1 MDTFKDVLAVTDL
14 LNELARIKSKISELN
29 TKGKGI
35 AKVKGYVITSLR
47 NTVTRIVEKVQGI
60 PGEPGE
66 EPTTPQQEPRQ
77 VSPMGLIDELSG
89 MKNINNKILNNK

>member
-14 LNELARIKSKISELN
+14 LNELARIKAKVNEIN

-35 AKVKGYVITSLR
+35 ANVKGYVITSLR

-60 PGEPGE
+60 PGEPEE
-66 EPTTPQQEPRQ
+66 EPASPPQEPRQ
-77 VSPMGLIDELSG
+77 VSPMSMIEDIAE
-89 MKNINNKILNNK
+89 NKKYK